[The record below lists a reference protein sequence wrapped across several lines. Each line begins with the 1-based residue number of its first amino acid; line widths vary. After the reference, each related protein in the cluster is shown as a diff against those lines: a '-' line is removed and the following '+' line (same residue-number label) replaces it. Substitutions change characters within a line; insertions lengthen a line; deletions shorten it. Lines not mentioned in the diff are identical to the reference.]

1 MRFLSIGANMRRR
14 EFFGVISVGVAT
26 WPLAARAQHP
36 SMPVIGF
43 LHTQA
48 ERLMAPLV
56 VPAFRAGLSEA
67 GYTESRNVAIEFRW
81 AEGHYD
87 RLPALAAEL
96 VARHVSVIAATGGEP
111 SALAAKAATST
122 IPIAFVISGDPI
134 EAGLVASFN
143 RPGGNIT
150 GITLLTSAM
159 EAKRLG
165 IVRELVP
172 NAAAIAMLVNPNY
185 PTSQAQIRDV
195 QEAARALGLVM
206 HIMNASSEGEFDA
219 CFARLSQLQVAAVI
233 VANDPFFTAGRDQL
247 VALAARQAI
256 PAIYSQREFPDAG
269 GLLSYGAHI
278 PDLYRQVGVY
288 AGKMLKGEK
297 PADLPVMQPT
307 KYELVINLKAA
318 KFLGLTVPLTLQA
331 AADDVIE

>member
-1 MRFLSIGANMRRR
+1 MRIKRR
-14 EFFGVISVGVAT
+14 EFISLLGGAAAA
-26 WPLAARAQHP
+26 WPLAARGQQPA
-36 SMPVIGF
+36 MPVVGF

-48 ERLMAPLV
+48 EGPIAPLV
-56 VPAFRAGLSEA
+56 VPAFRAGLGEV
-67 GYTESRNVAIEFRW
+67 GYIEGQNVAIEFRW

-111 SALAAKAATST
+111 SALAAKVATST
-122 IPIAFVISGDPI
+122 IPIAFVISGDPLK
-134 EAGLVASFN
+134 AGLVASFN
-143 RPGGNIT
+143 RPGGNVT

-185 PTSQAQIRDV
+185 PTSEVQVKDV
-195 QEAARALGLVM
+195 QEAAHELGLAM
-206 HIMNASSEGEFDA
+206 HIVNAGREDEFDA
-219 CFARLSQLQVAAVI
+219 SLAALSQLQVAAVV
-233 VANDPFFTAGRDQL
+233 VANDPFFTAHRDQL
-247 VALAARQAI
+247 VALAARHAI
-256 PAIYSQREFPDAG
+256 PAIYSQREFPDVG
-269 GLLSYGAHI
+269 GLLSYGTHI
-278 PDLYRQVGVY
+278 PDLYRQVGLY

-307 KYELVINLKAA
+307 KFELVINLKAA
-318 KFLGLTVPLTLQA
+318 KALALAVPPTLLA
-331 AADDVIE
+331 VADEVIE